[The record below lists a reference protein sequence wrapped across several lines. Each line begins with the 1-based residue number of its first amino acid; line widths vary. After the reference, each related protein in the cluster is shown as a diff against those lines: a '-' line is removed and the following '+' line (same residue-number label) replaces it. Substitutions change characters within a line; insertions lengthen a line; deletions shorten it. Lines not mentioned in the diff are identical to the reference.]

1 MVATWRDDVPV
12 KPTGKWTLHH
22 AVRKH
27 FSGYVIHVLSN
38 DRLPE
43 RADFDPQ
50 DDSRPDF
57 ERSRRLNDF
66 RRLPRRLEP
75 LERVGR
81 LVECED
87 FLCARI
93 DKAVFDESHD
103 CAP

>member
-1 MVATWRDDVPV
+1 MVATWRDGVPV
-12 KPTGKWTLHH
+12 KPVGKGTLHD

-27 FSGYVIHVLSN
+27 FSGYVLHVLSN

-43 RADFDPQ
+43 WADSDPE
-50 DDSRPDF
+50 DDSRPDV
-57 ERSRRLNDF
+57 ERRRRLKDF
-66 RRLPRRLEP
+66 GRLPRRLEP

-93 DKAVFDESHD
+93 D
-103 CAP
+103 

>member
-12 KPTGKWTLHH
+12 KPVGKWTLHDS
-22 AVRKH
+22 VRKH
-27 FSGYVIHVLSN
+27 FSRYVIHVLSN

-50 DDSRPDF
+50 DDSRPDV
-57 ERSRRLNDF
+57 ERRRRLNDF

-75 LERVGR
+75 LARVGR

-93 DKAVFDESHD
+93 D
-103 CAP
+103 